1 MTAER
6 AALSTLLR
14 PVRRRLGVA
23 VALQAVSAVAGVV
36 PFVAVAELGRV
47 LLDDDGIDHGRA
59 WTVTWLGVA
68 GLLVRLLLLVGA
80 GGITHLADNDLQL
93 DIRRRLV
100 DRLGRLPLG
109 WFSARNSGTVKKT
122 LQDDVTAMHHLVA
135 HSLLE
140 LTAAVVVP
148 VTSLAYLFAVDWR
161 MTLVTI
167 APLVLGLTAYL
178 WTMAGMKTQLTAFDE
193 AMGRINASAVEF
205 VQGIA
210 VVKTFGQT
218 RRAHRRFA
226 EAADGF
232 GSFFMT
238 WVSSMVRPRAA
249 SEILLSPVVVLLTV
263 LLGGACFVT
272 DGSLDAVDLLPFTLL
287 GVGLTA
293 PVLALSYATYE
304 LRTARMAAERVTELL
319 ETPELPVPE
328 RPSAPNGH
336 RIEFDAVRFS
346 YDGENEVLKGID
358 LTLEPG
364 TVTALVGASGSG
376 KSTLASLLPRFW
388 DVTEGSVRLG
398 GVDLRDLPPDELY
411 RRIAFVFQD
420 VQLLRDTVSANIR
433 LARPDADPAEVEKAA
448 RGACVHDRIT
458 RLPRG
463 YASVVGEDARFSGG
477 EAQRVSIARALL
489 ADTPVIVLDEATVFA
504 DPESEA
510 AVQDA
515 LTELTRGKTVLVIA
529 HRLATIAGADR
540 IVVLDGGRIAEQ
552 GTHERLLAADGMY
565 ARMWRAHEATAER
578 RPAATPVAQA
588 PAQEEER
595 VR

>member
-6 AALSTLLR
+6 AALSSLLR
-14 PVRRRLGVA
+14 PVRRRLTVA
-23 VALQAVSAVAGVV
+23 IALQAVSAVAGVV

-148 VTSLAYLFAVDWR
+148 VTSLIYLFAIDWR

-205 VQGIA
+205 VQGIS

-238 WVSSMVRPRAA
+238 WVSSMIRPRAA

-287 GVGLTA
+287 GVGLTQ

-319 ETPELPVPE
+319 ETPELPVPAT
-328 RPSAPNGH
+328 PSVPTGH

-388 DVTEGSVRLG
+388 DVTGGAVRLG
-398 GVDLRDLPPDELY
+398 GVDLRELDPEELY

-420 VQLLRDTVSANIR
+420 VQLLRDSVTANIR
-433 LARPDADPAEVEKAA
+433 LAGPDADRATVEKAA
-448 RGACVHDRIT
+448 RGAAIHDRIT
-458 RLPRG
+458 QLPRG
-463 YASVVGEDARFSGG
+463 YDSVVGEDARFSGG

-540 IVVLDGGRIAEQ
+540 IVVLDEGRIAEQ
-552 GTHERLLAADGMY
+552 GTHERLIEADGMY
-565 ARMWRAHEATAER
+565 ARMWRAHDAAAVRQPQAALAVTAE
-578 RPAATPVAQA
+578 A
-588 PAQEEER
+588 EEQ